1 MKITEEQLKQIQ
13 AQVKVRSQLVN
24 DIGAVEAQ
32 KHELLHALNN
42 VMEKTKETAD
52 KLEEEYG
59 KININLE
66 DGSYEAVEE
75 KELEQLVAQQS
86 VKAGLIS
93 DIGAVEAR
101 KHELLHAFAEVVTKS
116 KELNETLEEKYGK
129 ITVNLE
135 DGSYEEIVEEDGQA
149 D

>member
-1 MKITEEQLKQIQ
+1 MSNKI
-13 AQVKVRSQLVN
+13 
-24 DIGAVEAQ
+24 
-32 KHELLHALNN
+32 
-42 VMEKTKETAD
+42 
-52 KLEEEYG
+52 
-59 KININLE
+59 
-66 DGSYEAVEE
+66 EE
-75 KELEQLVAQQS
+75 KELEQLTAQQS
-86 VKAGLIS
+86 VKASLLS

-101 KHELLHAFAEVVTKS
+101 KHELLHAFAEVVGKS

>member
-1 MKITEEQLKQIQ
+1 MKISEEQLKQIQ

-52 KLEEEYG
+52 ELEKEYG

-66 DGSYEAVEE
+66 DGSYEVVEVEEEEKEEVEE
-75 KELEQLVAQQS
+75 K
-86 VKAGLIS
+86 
-93 DIGAVEAR
+93 
-101 KHELLHAFAEVVTKS
+101 
-116 KELNETLEEKYGK
+116 
-129 ITVNLE
+129 
-135 DGSYEEIVEEDGQA
+135 
-149 D
+149 